1 MTPFKIILSKKSRV
15 ENNLFYVEFVPNN
28 EYDDVVKKND
38 TVTQETLE
46 DYLYLESVKIE
57 LYNLLEDMYGTEFTD
72 KYEL

>member
-1 MTPFKIILSKKSRV
+1 MTPFTIIEIKKMRL

-57 LYNLLEDMYGTEFTD
+57 LYNLLEDLYGTEFTD

>member
-1 MTPFKIILSKKSRV
+1 MTPFTIIEIKKMRL